1 MKNDVEKWG
10 YFGAKRGQMTKML
23 LPTIDRG
30 AEARLLAE
38 ILRHV
43 CNQTAKNVE
52 KRRAVLVAKAVE
64 LWYIDRAKQIHI
76 VAREVCVCVL
86 SVRGKNARSGSHT
99 LCVLVDL
106 LGGIG
111 ASAFFGDAASLRHFF
126 VSRKP
131 RARRGWFG
139 SAFSYGTGQKNSF

>member
-1 MKNDVEKWG
+1 
-10 YFGAKRGQMTKML
+10 MTKML

-38 ILRHV
+38 ILRRF

-76 VAREVCVCVL
+76 VARKVCVCVL

-126 VSRKP
+126 SLKGEVQH
-131 RARRGWFG
+131 AGL
-139 SAFSYGTGQKNSF
+139 